1 MSLEENLY
9 YLKKM
14 IKKLTRRIV
23 DLSYEAQ
30 EGHIPSALSVLDIMW
45 VLYDKVMKIYPK
57 GPDNEDRDRF
67 ILSKGHAALALYAI
81 LEEKGFIKK
90 ITDFAKYDS
99 NYGGHPDMNKVAG
112 VEASTGSLG
121 HGFPMAVGIALGLRI
136 KGNKAR
142 VYALVG
148 DGECN
153 EGSIWEAAMIAAHH
167 NLLNLTCIVDY
178 NRSTDRALKIDNL
191 AAKFQAFGW
200 YVHEIDGHDHVWLER
215 MLTTPSWKKP
225 TCVICNTVKG
235 KGIKRMEN
243 NPEWHHKSPNKKE
256 YKEIIKEI

>member
-1 MSLEENLY
+1 
-9 YLKKM
+9 M
-14 IKKLTRRIV
+14 IKKLTRRII
-23 DLSYEAQ
+23 DLSYESQ

-57 GPDNEDRDRF
+57 DPDNEDRDRF
-67 ILSKGHAALALYAI
+67 ILSKGHAALVLYAI
-81 LEEKGFIKK
+81 LEEKGFIEK

-167 NLLNLTCIVDY
+167 KLDNLTCIVDY
-178 NRSTDRALKIDNL
+178 NRSTDRALKIDDL
-191 AAKFQAFGW
+191 GEKFKAFGW
-200 YVHEIDGHDHVWLER
+200 WVNEIDGHDQKMIEHILK
-215 MLTTPSWKKP
+215 TPLKGELYDKP
-225 TCVICNTVKG
+225 TVLICNTIKG
-235 KGIKRMEN
+235 KGIKKMEN
-243 NPEWHHKSPNKKE
+243 NPEWHHKSPDKKE
-256 YKEIIKEI
+256 YEEIIKEI